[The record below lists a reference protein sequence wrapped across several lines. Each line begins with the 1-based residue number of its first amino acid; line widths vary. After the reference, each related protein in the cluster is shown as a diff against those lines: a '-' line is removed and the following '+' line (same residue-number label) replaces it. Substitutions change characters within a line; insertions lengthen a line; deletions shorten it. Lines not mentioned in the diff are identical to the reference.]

1 MYVCLCFL
9 FLFFILF
16 LILFYF
22 FVLIYL
28 VSVQWWCK
36 KLVLRLIS
44 AIWSKPLSLV
54 SFVLALNFSVILN
67 VQVLSS
73 VCT

>member
-1 MYVCLCFL
+1 MYVCLFFFFFKYL
-9 FLFFILF
+9 FLFV
-16 LILFYF
+16 

-36 KLVLRLIS
+36 KLSVTFD
-44 AIWSKPLSLV
+44 WCNLV
-54 SFVLALNFSVILN
+54 EVSVWFSFVLALNFSVILN